1 MSSIDG
7 IAPSEI
13 IIASIVDSP
22 HACRCCCCRWR
33 LTRRCLPLCDNSI
46 ALPPSNVDDIQR
58 DGGNHLPYCA
68 VMRRH
73 APFQL
78 FHHHT
83 TVEMD
88 FSYCTDC
95 SHSLCICLSPCL
107 SMTNIDWTE
116 EYTKQWI
123 HCTNKQ
129 RDARAWFSIGHSQR
143 ITIIIINQKLITQ
156 QSVCEWVLLIFYSME
171 DRMENINRNWN
182 VWQFYLPAITLWF
195 CWMSWPSGRTAVC

>member
-1 MSSIDG
+1 MWEPLGEFSSRYCEFD
-7 IAPSEI
+7 
-13 IIASIVDSP
+13 
-22 HACRCCCCRWR
+22 RWNCAIGDHNRVNCR
-33 LTRRCLPLCDNSI
+33 LTACLSLLLLPLTPNE
-46 ALPPSNVDDIQR
+46 ALSAAVWQLHCPATIKCRRYSAWRRQSPSV
-58 DGGNHLPYCA
+58 L
-68 VMRRH
+68 RRH

-143 ITIIIINQKLITQ
+143 ITIIINQKKID
-156 QSVCEWVLLIFYSME
+156 YST
-171 DRMENINRNWN
+171 IS
-182 VWQFYLPAITLWF
+182 L
-195 CWMSWPSGRTAVC
+195 WMSFIDFLLYGRQNGKY